1 MTVERDVCRELD
13 NLNSIQIFQGYI
25 FKYNRVYPRA
35 IEIFLGIFNNM
46 ITLLGESISLKLLIS
61 QQQQQQQQQENTN
74 LIQFIL
80 FDCFSLMLDVQ
91 VVTQC
96 VQLFTLLLTSSKL
109 KFIDLLKFDSNWSK
123 IVEKFHFILEQ
134 SLNSILIDSTV
145 MFLFNLIDSDDSE
158 LNSLTLN
165 ERLVEVICIAC
176 NTRMNMNK
184 PKNNQLFTSKTTT
197 TTANVNQT
205 PSIQLN
211 ESTNNEMCYIDNL
224 VNKYFLCIHSMSTN
238 EQGCSALYAKFELVL
253 NLFNE
258 YLSKCCMTFM
268 DWEIRSSDSLRSIV
282 NDESLENLNCLLS
295 VLNSQDLEYSS
306 YLVIND
312 DDFLLKLFTMSQSYL
327 KLFNEFK
334 QQQQQQQDNLY
345 ETSFNLVKSNLNEL
359 ITNIN
364 NFITTNNQ
372 QLKSLISNCQ
382 QLLLC

>member
-1 MTVERDVCRELD
+1 MTVERDVCEELD
-13 NLNSIQIFQGYI
+13 NLNSVQIFQGYI

-35 IEIFLGIFNNM
+35 VEIFLGIFNNM

-61 QQQQQQQQQENTN
+61 QQQQENTN

-96 VQLFTLLLTSSKL
+96 VQLFSLLLTTSKL
-109 KFIDLLKFDSNWSK
+109 KFIDLLKNDSNWSK
-123 IVEKFHFILEQ
+123 IVEKFYFILEQ

-145 MFLFNLIDSDDSE
+145 MFLFNLIDSDDLE

-165 ERLVEVICIAC
+165 VRLVEVICIAC
-176 NTRMNMNK
+176 NTRMNIENNK
-184 PKNNQLFTSKTTT
+184 SQNNQLFTSKTTT
-197 TTANVNQT
+197 TTNVNQT

-211 ESTNNEMCYIDNL
+211 ESTNNEICYIDNL

-238 EQGCSALYAKFELVL
+238 EQGCSALYAKFELIL

-282 NDESLENLNCLLS
+282 NEESLENLNCLLS

-306 YLVIND
+306 FAINDD

-327 KLFNEFK
+327 KLLNEFK
-334 QQQQQQQDNLY
+334 QQQQQQQQDNLY

-382 QLLLC
+382 QLLLLLC